1 MARNKYP
8 EETVKKILD
17 VSFRLFREKGYD
29 HTTIQDITDALGMS
43 KGAVY
48 HHFKS
53 KEEILDKISD
63 RYYDEMGWFRSVRL
77 DPGLSGLEK
86 VRQVLTLLLSDPDK
100 LELDRVT
107 VMTTLD
113 PKLVDL
119 TLRSSM
125 NDAAPF
131 LEKLLREG
139 VEDGSITVR
148 QPREFS
154 QAFMILMNM
163 WVGMFTEGREDFRA
177 KMEFL
182 RAFTDKMGLPILDDT
197 LMETCL
203 NYYEH
208 IISLQV
214 EAEAAKAAQTPGG
227 LPGELVQMKQELNQ
241 ELSELKD
248 ELSRLKR
255 ELTGR

>member
-63 RYYDEMGWFRSVRL
+63 RYYDEMGWFKSVRL

-86 VRQVLTLLLSDPDK
+86 VRQVLTLLLSDPGK

-119 TLRSSM
+119 TLRSSLK
-125 NDAAPF
+125 DAAPF

-139 VEDGSITVR
+139 VADGSITLR
-148 QPREFS
+148 QPKEFS

-182 RAFTDKMGLPILDDT
+182 REFCGKMGLPILDDA
-197 LMETCL
+197 LMETCI

-208 IISLQV
+208 ILSLQL
-214 EAEAAKAAQTPGG
+214 EAEAAAARPDPGN
-227 LPGELVQMKQELNQ
+227 LKGELSQLKQELDH
-241 ELSELKD
+241 ELSGLKD
-248 ELSRLKR
+248 ELSQLKR
-255 ELTGR
+255 DLTLK

>member
-63 RYYDEMGWFRSVRL
+63 RYYDEMGWFKSVRL

-86 VRQVLTLLLSDPDK
+86 VRQVLTLLLSDPGK

-119 TLRSSM
+119 TLRSSLK
-125 NDAAPF
+125 DAAPF

-139 VEDGSITVR
+139 VADGSITLR
-148 QPREFS
+148 QPKEFS

-163 WVGMFTEGREDFRA
+163 WVGMFTDGREDFRA

-182 RAFTDKMGLPILDDT
+182 REFCCKMGLPILDDA
-197 LMETCL
+197 LMETCI

-208 IISLQV
+208 ILSLQL
-214 EAEAAKAAQTPGG
+214 EAEAAAARPDPGS
-227 LPGELVQMKQELNQ
+227 LKGELSQLKQELNH
-241 ELSELKD
+241 ELSGLKD
-248 ELSRLKR
+248 ELSQLKR
-255 ELTGR
+255 DLTLK

>member
-53 KEEILDKISD
+53 KEDILDKISD
-63 RYYDEMGWFRSVRL
+63 QYYDEMGWFKDIRL

-86 VRQVLTLLLSDPDK
+86 VRQVLTLLLSDPGK

-107 VMTTLD
+107 AATTLD

-119 TLRSSM
+119 TLRSTIR
-125 NDAAPF
+125 DAAPF
-131 LEKLLREG
+131 MERLLREG
-139 VEDGSITVR
+139 IDDGSIAVN
-148 QPREFS
+148 QPKEFS
-154 QAFMILMNM
+154 EAFMLLMNM
-163 WVGMFTEGREDFRA
+163 WVGVFTEGREDFQA
-177 KMEFL
+177 KLCFL
-182 RAFTDKMGLPILDDT
+182 REFCDKLGLPLLDDR
-197 LMETCL
+197 LMATCTQ
-203 NYYEH
+203 YYEH
-208 IISLQV
+208 ILSIQDRV
-214 EAEAAKAAQTPGG
+214 EAD
-227 LPGELVQMKQELNQ
+227 LP
-241 ELSELKD
+241 
-248 ELSRLKR
+248 
-255 ELTGR
+255 